1 MELKI
6 KAKANNIKELKDKI
20 ENIRK
25 IEEEY
30 NCTCTLLDVEITH

>member
-1 MELKI
+1 MELRI
-6 KAKANNIKELKDKI
+6 KVYANKMNELKEKI

>member
-1 MELKI
+1 MELRI
-6 KAKANNIKELKDKI
+6 KVNANNMNELKEKI

>member
-1 MELKI
+1 MELRI
-6 KAKANNIKELKDKI
+6 KVNVNNMKDLKEKI